1 MIQIKY
7 WISKSKVK
15 LVFIKLGPIYL
26 VTIYLLYEWFYEY
39 FIDVLI
45 IFLGSVFIIGFKMA
59 FVQVTWCKQ
68 PKMLILSALG
78 TELQIKP

>member
-7 WISKSKVK
+7 WISKGKVK
-15 LVFIKLGPIYL
+15 LIFIKLGLIYL

-39 FIDVLI
+39 FRDVLI
-45 IFLGSVFIIGFKMA
+45 IFLGSVFIIGFKLA
-59 FVQVTWCKQ
+59 FVQVTWRKE
-68 PKMLILSALG
+68 PKTVILSALG